1 MNIQDYVVI
10 SICVAVYLICMII
23 KPLLSEYAL
32 NKWLPLIA
40 GILGIIFNVW
50 LNAWHF
56 TFDIFLNGLAS
67 GISATG
73 LDQLIKQ
80 TSGYYEE
87 EDDLEAQE
95 EVDDAEGDE

>member
-10 SICVAVYLICMII
+10 SICVAVYLICFII

-40 GILGIIFNVW
+40 GILGIIFNLW
-50 LNAWHF
+50 LNKWSF
-56 TFDIFLNGLAS
+56 TFDICLNGLAS

-80 TSGYYEE
+80 SSGYYEE
-87 EDDLEAQE
+87 EEDDDLE
-95 EVDDAEGDE
+95 EVDEVEDDG